1 MRFGFKRIKMAP
13 KRAKVVKAKID
24 LTKGSRNAKMSSY
37 ISPMKSIVSSKKS
50 ENKLIKSSQKSKKSP
65 IRDPA
70 TKRDIELMQQKIQ
83 QMACQTL
90 MSRVEYCFENL
101 QMRDAIQRVKRFS
114 NQERKIEAVEYMF
127 QIQQKRALLESLV
140 QWVKVVYANELKP
153 YRGSISS

>member
-1 MRFGFKRIKMAP
+1 MAP
-13 KRAKVVKAKID
+13 KRTKVVKAKID
-24 LTKGSRNAKMSSY
+24 LTKGSRNAKMSPY

-90 MSRVEYCFENL
+90 MSRVEYCLENL
-101 QMRDAIQRVKRFS
+101 QMRDAIQRVKGFS

-127 QIQQKRALLESLV
+127 
-140 QWVKVVYANELKP
+140 
-153 YRGSISS
+153 

>member
-1 MRFGFKRIKMAP
+1 
-13 KRAKVVKAKID
+13 
-24 LTKGSRNAKMSSY
+24 
-37 ISPMKSIVSSKKS
+37 
-50 ENKLIKSSQKSKKSP
+50 
-65 IRDPA
+65 
-70 TKRDIELMQQKIQ
+70 MQQKIQ